1 MRSEH
6 GSIRKECARAKIDLN
21 RGGALAM
28 ARSRN
33 PHGRSTFAMISANC
47 VAGRDRRKGLPVLS
61 ARQLIGAAT
70 TALSLITGAFLL
82 ALAAGNARA
91 QGSVPACDAAGEIAL
106 LPSPWAPWKGAP
118 LRVMLVT
125 EKPLQGELSLT
136 GPDGS
141 VAATSRE
148 RHGGPPYFW
157 FAEIKAPAAGSWHA
171 TLTPQQAG
179 AGCGPITREIKVR
192 PDKLG
197 GPGSAAGS
205 TWPLRNT
212 WNRASE
218 NLFSA
223 WIEKLFDDPL
233 DAEPSWPALHVV
245 LRDRSRNFLFDHLG
259 LGEDEMKIVLRP
271 DCADLPYFL
280 RAYFAFKM
288 GLPFGFSKCSRGGG
302 GKPPYCPQWFSI
314 QNAEEARPPPPTP
327 VPGTAPSALAMTSAP
342 ATVTA
347 PPPAPKRLGLAA
359 SFGDFIGIVS
369 DSVHSGSARTALS
382 DNNTDYYPVP
392 LKPETLRPGTVFAD
406 PYGHILMIVRRL
418 PQSDRAAGIILA
430 VDGQPDGT
438 VARKRFW
445 RGNFL
450 YAQNPAL
457 GGPGFKRFRPV
468 VLGKNGVLRRLT
480 NDEIAKNPQYADFS
494 LDQSRLGIEDFYDR
508 MDDVMS
514 PAPLDPLRAIKE
526 AITAFEEQVKAR
538 VTSVENG
545 RKFQSSGRGDAEMP
559 DGAAIFETTGAW
571 EDFATPARDLR
582 LLIAIDVVRTF
593 PDRVARRPERYAMPD
608 KKSAAEVKA
617 ELSAV
622 LASELSERKFRYMR
636 SDGSAW
642 TLALKDVLDRAAAL
656 EMAYNLNDC
665 VELRWGASDNS
676 AEASTCKRHAPSA
689 QRAKMTDY
697 RAWFR
702 ERRRPPRA

>member
-1 MRSEH
+1 
-6 GSIRKECARAKIDLN
+6 
-21 RGGALAM
+21 
-28 ARSRN
+28 
-33 PHGRSTFAMISANC
+33 MISANC
-47 VAGRDRRKGLPVLS
+47 VAGRDRGKGLPVLS
-61 ARQLIGAAT
+61 ARQFIGAAT
-70 TALSLITGAFLL
+70 TALSLTTGAFLL

-91 QGSVPACDAAGEIAL
+91 QGSAPACDAAGEIAL

-157 FAEIKAPAAGSWHA
+157 FTEIKAPAAGSWHA

-192 PDKLG
+192 PDKPG

-205 TWPLRNT
+205 TWPLRNA

-233 DAEPSWPALHVV
+233 DAEPSWPALHEVV
-245 LRDRSRNFLFDHLG
+245 RDPSRNFLFNHLG
-259 LGEDEMKIVLRP
+259 LREDQLGLIIRP
-271 DCADLPYFL
+271 DCADLSYFL

-288 GLPFGFSKCSRGGG
+288 GLPFGYSKCSRGGG
-302 GKPPYCPQWFSI
+302 GGAPKCYAWWNIQHLEEPRPAPP
-314 QNAEEARPPPPTP
+314 EEIASPVLFNMFGQLVTPPAPP
-327 VPGTAPSALAMTSAP
+327 
-342 ATVTA
+342 A
-347 PPPAPKRLGLAA
+347 PPPQPKLLTLAAAKRMGLAPA
-359 SFGDFIGIVS
+359 FGQYLRSTVADG
-369 DSVHSGSARTALS
+369 VHSGSGRTAAN
-382 DNNTDYYPVP
+382 DDNTDYYPVP
-392 LKPETLRPGTVFAD
+392 LSQETLRPGTVFAD
-406 PYGHILMIVRRL
+406 PYGHVLVLARRV
-418 PQSDRAAGIILA
+418 PQSEGAAGVFLA
-430 VDGQPDGT
+430 VDAQPDGT

-450 YAQNPAL
+450 FAQDPAL
-457 GGPGFKRFRPV
+457 GGPGFKRFRPIV
-468 VLGKNGVLRRLT
+468 RDKNGGLRRLT
-480 NDEIAKNPQYADFS
+480 NAEIAKDPQYGDFS
-494 LDQSRLGIEDFYDR
+494 LDQSKLGVEAFYDR

-514 PAPLDPLRAIKE
+514 PAPLDPVRAMKE
-526 AITAFEEQVKAR
+526 AITSLEEQVNAR

-545 RKFQSSGRGDAEMP
+545 RKFQMSGRGDAEMP
-559 DGAAIFETTGAW
+559 DGAVIFETTGAW
-571 EDFATPARDLR
+571 EDFATPSRDLR

-593 PDRVARRPERYAMPD
+593 PDRVARRPERYAMPEE
-608 KKSAAEVKA
+608 KSVADVKA
-617 ELSAV
+617 ELERV
-622 LASELSERKFRYMR
+622 LASELAGRKFSYPR

-642 TLALKDVLDRAAAL
+642 TLALKDVVERLPDL

-665 VELRWGASDNS
+665 VELRWGAPEKS
-676 AEASTCKRHAPSA
+676 AEAATCRRHAPGA
-689 QRAKMTDY
+689 QRAKMSEY
-697 RAWFR
+697 RVWFH
-702 ERRRPPRA
+702 ERRRPPRS